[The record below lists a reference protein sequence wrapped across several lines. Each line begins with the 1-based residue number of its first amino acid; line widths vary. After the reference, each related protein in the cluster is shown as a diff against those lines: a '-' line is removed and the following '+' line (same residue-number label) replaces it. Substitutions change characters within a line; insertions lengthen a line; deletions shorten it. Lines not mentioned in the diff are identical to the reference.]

1 MYCLLCGRPLFNHGV
16 HSSCI
21 PLQLLWREWK
31 LPGLGRRPS
40 LLSQRGGLS
49 QWAGCASQREGG
61 GSVEKGQLWW
71 PGPEDKARTLPMWA
85 PTLPTRHKETKEK
98 FMMTLWP
105 FYLNLSPYLHYLK
118 KDSVLYEA
126 HPTEKRNTL
135 YLAKWS
141 IDNVLTINNTKKV
154 CYCTNT

>member
-1 MYCLLCGRPLFNHGV
+1 MKNRLGLMQEDIGFYATYKTLYASSAQSPHYFSPCVARSMVGPSLTPL
-16 HSSCI
+16 HSI

-85 PTLPTRHKETKEK
+85 PTLPPRRKETKERFK
-98 FMMTLWP
+98 VMLYP
-105 FYLNLSPYLHYLK
+105 FIYLTCSLYLHYWRK
-118 KDSVLYEA
+118 NSVL
-126 HPTEKRNTL
+126 
-135 YLAKWS
+135 
-141 IDNVLTINNTKKV
+141 
-154 CYCTNT
+154 